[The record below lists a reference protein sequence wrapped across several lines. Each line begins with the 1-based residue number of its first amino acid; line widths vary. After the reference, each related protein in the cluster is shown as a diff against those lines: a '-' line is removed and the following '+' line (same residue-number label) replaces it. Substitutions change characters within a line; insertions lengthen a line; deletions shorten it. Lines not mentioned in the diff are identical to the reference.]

1 MMYMKAIVLA
11 AGKGT
16 RMRPLTY
23 GVPKP
28 LLPLKGR
35 PMLDWVIRSVLSG
48 NAIDEVF
55 VGISGT
61 SGKDLQERILSH
73 THGICIDS
81 YLKNMDYGVPVS
93 TITTPQRETAGDILH
108 ILQENNISSGP
119 LLVAYGDNLTS
130 FDIGGMMRY
139 HRSCREKL
147 GISATVLL
155 FEAPEKELDRFGI
168 AHVEKSKEFTLIK
181 SFIEK
186 PSIKEAPSNLAN
198 GGYYILE
205 IGDIFDIFPREKIK
219 VEQSI
224 FPKLAEDGKLAG
236 FVTKLPF
243 WMDISTTKAYEKA
256 SKMAHDG
263 VIIPPPSISGNSI

>member
-1 MMYMKAIVLA
+1 MKAIVLA

-23 GVPKP
+23 GIPKP

-35 PMLDWVIRSVLSG
+35 PMLDWVIRSILSG
-48 NAIDEVF
+48 NSIEEIF

-61 SGKDLQERILSH
+61 SGKELHERVLSH

-81 YLKNMDYGVPVS
+81 YLKGMEYGVPVS
-93 TITTPQRETAGDILH
+93 TVTTPQRETAGDILH
-108 ILQENNISSGP
+108 ILQENRISEGSV
-119 LLVAYGDNLTS
+119 LVAYGDNLTS
-130 FDIGGMMRY
+130 FNVGEMINY
-139 HRSCREKL
+139 HRKCREEK
-147 GISATVLL
+147 GVSATVLL
-155 FEAPEKELDRFGI
+155 FEAPESEVNRFGI
-168 AHVEKSKEFTLIK
+168 ADIEKVGDATLIK
-181 SFIEK
+181 SFVEK
-186 PSIKEAPSNLAN
+186 PKLEEAPSNLAN

-205 IGDIFDIFPREKIK
+205 IGDIFSMFPREKIK

-224 FPKLAEDGKLAG
+224 FPELAAKGKLAG

-243 WMDISTTKAYEKA
+243 WMDVSTTKAYEEA

-263 VIIPPPSISGNSI
+263 VIIAPPMPDENSGD